1 MKCPACNGEL
11 TSRVVDEVSID
22 VCEGGCAGIWLDA
35 FELARVDEVLPREI
49 RDVSRD
55 PSLVVDQDRK
65 RPCPRC
71 EGVKMQRHYFS
82 AEHRVEVDS
91 CPGCGGYWLDA
102 GELEAIRKDVK
113 AQEQGSGPIR
123 VNVKKEA
130 KRSATGPKTV
140 GAGNRADRACT
151 LQSLYTMLGSKY

>member
-11 TSRVVDEVSID
+11 SARVADEVSVD

-35 FELARVDEVLPREI
+35 FELARVDEALPREI

-55 PSLVVDQDRK
+55 PSLVIDQDRK
-65 RPCPRC
+65 RACPRC
-71 EGVKMQRHYFS
+71 EGVKMQRHFFS
-82 AEHRVEVDS
+82 ADHRVEVDS

-102 GELEAIRKDVK
+102 GELEAIREDVK
-113 AQEQGSGPIR
+113 TQDAGTGPIR
-123 VNVKKEA
+123 VHPAKEA
-130 KRSATGPKTV
+130 KPTASNLKIG
-140 GAGNRADRACT
+140 GGNRTDRACT